1 LRNQNN
7 SSYPGLSGV
16 LSLRLVS
23 AMFAGMFLVT
33 TSACS
38 LTSRFSAAPP
48 PTPEP
53 SWLRD
58 SLPREY
64 VLETGDVCDVKLFPQ
79 VELNEAELTVRTDG
93 KISVQLVGDIEARG
107 RTPSQLATALI
118 EHYTRAGLRQ
128 PQVTIFLRK
137 SAGLRVYVGGE
148 VQGPAMIPHDG
159 HLTLSRAIIQA
170 GDLRSTAEPSSVVII
185 RNPPQ
190 EKGSAPLFAV
200 VDYRKLLEGGQ
211 DPLLQPYDIVFVP
224 KSTIATL
231 NQFVDQ
237 YFVKL
242 VPVTLNAGFSYSI
255 GRFKDETALNR

>member
-1 LRNQNN
+1 
-7 SSYPGLSGV
+7 
-16 LSLRLVS
+16 
-23 AMFAGMFLVT
+23 MIAGAFIVT
-33 TSACS
+33 ASACS
-38 LTSRFSAAPP
+38 HTSRFPATPT
-48 PTPEP
+48 TPEP

-58 SLPREY
+58 SWPQEY
-64 VLETGDVCDVKLFPQ
+64 VLETGDICDVKLFPQ
-79 VELNEAELTVRTDG
+79 AELNEAELTIRTDG

-107 RTPSQLATALI
+107 RTPSQLATALV

-128 PQVTIFLRK
+128 PHVTIFLRK

-148 VQGPAMIPHDG
+148 VQGPAMISHDG
-159 HLTLSRAIIQA
+159 QLTLSRAIIQA
-170 GDLRSTAEPSSVVII
+170 GGLKSTAEPASIVIL
-185 RNPPQ
+185 RTPPQ
-190 EKGSAPLFAV
+190 RNESSPLFAV

-242 VPVTLNAGFSYSI
+242 IPVTLSAGFNYSI
-255 GRFKDETALNR
+255 GRFKDETALTR